1 MIKAVILTGYHPKAD
16 GTLTLRFNTQEQTPT
31 DVMEVHSK
39 INKYGILY
47 FREGEQ
53 PMNQEELKEL
63 DEIDL
68 DLYDEPKSQSQRIRN
83 VMYVWWEQKGKQGE
97 FRDFYKEKTEQ
108 IIEQIKSK
116 LE

>member
-1 MIKAVILTGYHPKAD
+1 MIKAAILSGYTPKVD
-16 GTLTLRFNTQEQTPT
+16 GTVTIRFNTQELTPQE
-31 DVMEVHSK
+31 VMELHSK
-39 INKYGILY
+39 LNSYGILY
-47 FREGEQ
+47 FREGDK

-63 DEIDL
+63 DAIDL

-97 FRDFYKEKTEQ
+97 FKEFYKDKTEQ